1 MPALATP
8 RTRTTRTET
17 YVRLTTLAGTVAALA
32 ALAISATPA
41 ATASQARFKPC
52 GEVTAAGGNLLEV
65 HATRMSCARAKKMLR
80 RGTKSN
86 GTVRGYP
93 QWTVSSGGCEGILR
107 TQRSFQY
114 AVKTNGD
121 MPKNASFARF
131 MVTRGCN
138 S

>member
-1 MPALATP
+1 MIA
-8 RTRTTRTET
+8 
-17 YVRLTTLAGTVAALA
+17 LAGTVGALT
-32 ALAISATPA
+32 ALAISAPPA
-41 ATASQARFKPC
+41 AAASQAGSKPC
-52 GEVTAAGGNLLEV
+52 GEVTAASGNLLEV

-93 QWTVSSGGCEGILR
+93 QWTISSGGCEGILR
-107 TQRSFQY
+107 TRRSLRY
-114 AVKTNGD
+114 AIETNGD
-121 MPKNASFARF
+121 TPKNASFARF